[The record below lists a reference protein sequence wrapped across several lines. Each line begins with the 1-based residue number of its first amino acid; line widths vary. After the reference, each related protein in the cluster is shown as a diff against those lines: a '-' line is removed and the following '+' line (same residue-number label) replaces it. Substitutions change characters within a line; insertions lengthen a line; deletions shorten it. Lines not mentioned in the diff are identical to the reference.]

1 MRRTVLFALAGIGLL
16 LGGTLAFIL
25 LLGNEDGSPGDAPPA
40 PSPVASGPAGD
51 TQLRPLPNLPPPTVP
66 GETPVAP
73 AIEYGP
79 APSKPP
85 PGSWEAVAPVAR
97 PGALG
102 PLGGAI
108 TQGLAALKPDLD
120 ECYTAA
126 SQARN
131 ADQYVSEVKD
141 EIVAEDNGTAT
152 LMLQLEGSQGSIRI
166 VDAPV
171 EMRGTASDGLIAC
184 VQKQLRGQVIPAAA
198 ARPGTRYRI
207 PFPLT
212 P

>member
-1 MRRTVLFALAGIGLL
+1 VKRLVLLALAGIALL
-16 LGGTLAFIL
+16 LVGALASIF
-25 LLGNEDGSPGDAPPA
+25 LLGEGHSPFSPAPETPQAAATGSGDLSARPLPALPPA
-40 PSPVASGPAGD
+40 PA
-51 TQLRPLPNLPPPTVP
+51 P

-79 APSKPP
+79 APAKPP
-85 PGSWEAVAPVAR
+85 PGSWEAVTPVAR

-102 PLGGAI
+102 RLGGAI
-108 TQGLAALKPDLD
+108 TQGLAEVRPAVE
-120 ECYTAA
+120 ECFSAA
-126 SQARN
+126 SQARHSG
-131 ADQYVSEVKD
+131 QKVTEVKD
-141 EIVAEDNGTAT
+141 EQVAEDNGTAT
-152 LMLQLEGSQGSIRI
+152 LMLQIEAREGVLRI

-184 VQKQLRGQVIPAAA
+184 VQQALRGQEIPAAA

-207 PFPLT
+207 PYPIT

>member
-1 MRRTVLFALAGIGLL
+1 MRRLVIFALAGIALL
-16 LGGTLAFIL
+16 LVGAVALIS
-25 LLGNEDGSPGDAPPA
+25 LLGDGAPPPGEVQPA
-40 PSPVASGPAGD
+40 PAPVAGTGGD
-51 TQLRPLPNLPPPTVP
+51 IQLRPLPNLPPPPDTP
-66 GETPVAP
+66 GGTPVAP

-79 APSKPP
+79 APARPP

-108 TQGLAALKPDLD
+108 TQGLTELKPALD
-120 ECYTAA
+120 ECFTTT
-126 SQARN
+126 SQARYSG
-131 ADQYVSEVKD
+131 QKITQVKD
-141 EIVAEDNGTAT
+141 EVVADDNGTAT
-152 LMLQLEGSQGSIRI
+152 LMLQVEGLEGSVRI

-184 VQKQLRGQVIPAAA
+184 VQQALRGHVIPAAA

>member
-1 MRRTVLFALAGIGLL
+1 VKRLVVLALAGIALL
-16 LGGTLAFIL
+16 LAGAIALIL
-25 LLGNEDGSPGDAPPA
+25 LLGDGGSSGPTGPGAPTPSPAGPGDL
-40 PSPVASGPAGD
+40 AS
-51 TQLRPLPNLPPPTVP
+51 RPLPALPPPPAP

-79 APSKPP
+79 APAKPP

-102 PLGGAI
+102 RLGGAV
-108 TQGLAALKPDLD
+108 TQGLAELRPAVE
-120 ECYTAA
+120 ECFTAA
-126 SQARN
+126 SQARHSG
-131 ADQYVSEVKD
+131 QKVTEVKD
-141 EIVAEDNGTAT
+141 EQVAEDNGAAT
-152 LMLQLEGSQGSIRI
+152 LMLQIEAREGVLRI

-184 VQKQLRGQVIPAAA
+184 VQQALRGQEIPAAA

-207 PFPLT
+207 PYPLT